1 MLKIV
6 YTNKQKESSK
16 MLINNEKKMKIAIKK
31 LLNEVE
37 NKSEIKKEL
46 ELWESGQLHDIFFME
61 FLHDLLNK

>member
-37 NKSEIKKEL
+37 NRSEIKKEL
-46 ELWESGQLHDIFFME
+46 ELWESGKLHDIFFME
-61 FLHDLLNK
+61 FLHDFLNK